1 MAKLIR
7 LGIVGSGIAARKLH
21 LPALRKLSE
30 FYEITAVTSGHVEN
44 AQKFADLFEKKPRVF
59 NNYHHMMISGLVD
72 AVDLVVPPQFNFEIV
87 QDALRNGIHVICE
100 KPIAENV
107 ESAKKIINMSRSY
120 DRVFM
125 VAESQRYDP
134 ELKQITDLISMS
146 EIGTPKLFDWNVIVN
161 FGKDNEYVNTSWR
174 KNPKHI
180 GGFLSDGG
188 VHNIAVLRAI
198 FGEVE
203 SVSGMVSKVS
213 DYIGGDDTMVLNMK
227 FKNGVIGNY
236 SVSYAL
242 DAPAHKS
249 LKIYGT
255 RGKIR
260 ATPREVE
267 VIKKN
272 GTKKYPSPLT
282 NLFVEEFK
290 EFYSAVNEGIP
301 IELGRPE
308 SALKDLAII
317 EAGINSARTGCA
329 IHIEELL
336 E

>member
-1 MAKLIR
+1 MNKRIR
-7 LGIVGSGIAARKLH
+7 LGIIGSGIAARKLH

-30 FYEITAVTSGHVEN
+30 FYEITAVASGHVEN
-44 AQKFADLFEKKPRVF
+44 AEKFAKLFEKKPRVF
-59 NNYHHMMISGLVD
+59 NDYHHLMISGLVD
-72 AVDLVVPPQFNFEIV
+72 AVDLAVPPQFNFEIV

-107 ESAKKIINMSRSY
+107 EVAKKIINMSRSY

-134 ELKQITDLISMS
+134 ELKQITDLIRMGK
-146 EIGTPKLFDWNVIVN
+146 IGTPELFDWNVIVN
-161 FGKDNEYVNTSWR
+161 FGKDNEYVNTPWR

-188 VHNIAVLRAI
+188 VHNVASLRAI

-203 SVSGMVSKVS
+203 EVSGMVSKVS
-213 DYIGGDDTMVLNMK
+213 DYIGGEDTMVLNMK
-227 FKNGVIGNY
+227 FISGVIGNY

-242 DAPAHKS
+242 DAPAHRS

-255 RGKIR
+255 RGKMR

-267 VIKKN
+267 VIRES
-272 GTKKYPSPLT
+272 GIEKYPSPIT

-290 EFYSAVNEGIP
+290 EFYSAVSAGIP
-301 IELGRPE
+301 IELGTPE
-308 SALKDLAII
+308 SALRDLAII
-317 EAGINSARTGCA
+317 EAGINSSRTGCA
-329 IHIEELL
+329 IRIEELL